1 MSEELEIVFEKML
14 AFFEERKFSALREVL
29 SEMEPQDIANF
40 MEENLDDKEQIVF
53 FRILPKELASDVF
66 VETES
71 DTQESLIRAFT
82 DKEIKAVISDMF
94 LDDAVDI
101 IEEMPANVVKR
112 ILKNAAPEDRK
123 QINQLLSYPDDTAG
137 SIMTPEFISLSKS
150 ATVEQALDKI
160 RIQGINKETIYTC
173 YVTDTKKKLIGV
185 VTAKDILLA
194 DKHVTIEEIMETN
207 VVSVETLDPRE
218 DVALTL
224 SKYDYLAIPV
234 VDKEGCVVGIVTV
247 DDAVDVI
254 QEEATEDIHMMA
266 GVLPTEKPYLKQSV
280 WSIWK
285 SRVPWLLLL
294 MISATFTSMIL
305 SGFEEKLVLVANGVL
320 YAFVPMLMGTSGN
333 AGNQASA
340 TVIRAIA
347 LDEVDFKDTL
357 KVIGKELLAS
367 LLLALTVGACCF
379 GKLMLIDRLFNPNV
393 TLTVAGIVSGVL
405 FGSIIIAKI
414 IGAVLPLLAKKI
426 KLDPAVMA
434 SPFITTIIDILSLVL
449 YCVISIAI
457 LG

>member
-1 MSEELEIVFEKML
+1 MTEELEVLYEKL
-14 AFFEERKFSALREVL
+14 SYEFQNRKFADLRMTML
-29 SEMEPQDIANF
+29 DMEPADIATF

-53 FRILPKELASDVF
+53 FRLLPKELASDVF
-66 VETES
+66 IETES

-82 DKEIKAVISDMF
+82 DKELKAVIGDMF
-94 LDDAVDI
+94 LDDTVDI

-112 ILKNAAPEDRK
+112 ILKNSAPEDRK
-123 QINQLLSYPDDTAG
+123 QINELLAYPDDTAG
-137 SIMTPEFISLSKS
+137 SIMTPEYISFARSTTIES
-150 ATVEQALDKI
+150 AFDKI
-160 RIQGINKETIYTC
+160 RRTGVNKETIYTC
-173 YVTDTKKKLIGV
+173 YVTDTKKKLVGV
-185 VTAKDILLA
+185 VTVKDMLLA
-194 DKHVTIEEIMETN
+194 DKEKTIEEIMETS
-207 VVSVETLDPRE
+207 VVYVETHDPRE

-224 SKYDYLAIPV
+224 SKYDFLAIPV
-234 VDKEGCVVGIVTV
+234 LDKEGCLVGIVTV

-254 QEEATEDIHMMA
+254 QEEATEDIHKMA

-280 WSIWK
+280 FSIWK

-305 SGFEEKLVLVANGVL
+305 SGFEEKLALIANGVL

-347 LDEVDFKDTL
+347 LDEVDFKDTFR
-357 KVIGKELLAS
+357 VIAKELLAS
-367 LLLALTVGACCF
+367 ILLALTVGVCCF

-393 TLTVAGIVSGVL
+393 NVTVAAIVSGVL
-405 FGSIIIAKI
+405 FACIVIAKI
-414 IGAVLPLLAKKI
+414 VGAFLPLLAKKI

-449 YCVISIAI
+449 YCVIALAI